1 MKLSIQTTTT
11 ATVLAVAA
19 AAGAA
24 MTMSASSVVT
34 AFAPVTS
41 KSTPKSTSKSTTT
54 TSQLMANPSIWS
66 TMGSLEGP
74 SVCWGPEG
82 VIIGHEEIEIKEYDN
97 FSMFRSA
104 LDQCGLANELRGLGP
119 FTLLL
124 PTDSAVCAHTGILD
138 EETLRYHIIKGD
150 IYSDEL
156 EGQLET
162 LNPNHTLCAKQ
173 EFRKAYVDDGKF
185 LRLWGSTY
193 VLPTF
198 ILNIIIISFLNYF
211 FCLCLFCFIYLIF
224 CEFEFFLS
232 DGRFMHQSKSNLT
245 SSVLL
250 LSFLLSLIQ

>member
-24 MTMSASSVVT
+24 MTMSSSSVVT

-41 KSTPKSTSKSTTT
+41 KSMSKSTSKSTTT

-211 FCLCLFCFIYLIF
+211 FVCVYFVLFI
-224 CEFEFFLS
+224 
-232 DGRFMHQSKSNLT
+232 
-245 SSVLL
+245 
-250 LSFLLSLIQ
+250 

>member
-24 MTMSASSVVT
+24 MTMSSSSVVT

-41 KSTPKSTSKSTTT
+41 KSTSKSKSTTT

-185 LRLWGSTY
+185 LRLGG
-193 VLPTF
+193 LPTF
-198 ILNIIIISFLNYF
+198 YLRL
-211 FCLCLFCFIYLIF
+211 YLI
-224 CEFEFFLS
+224 
-232 DGRFMHQSKSNLT
+232 
-245 SSVLL
+245 LL
-250 LSFLLSLIQ
+250 LYRF